1 MDAVWRQGDVL
12 IDTIPELPNDAVR
25 RPGTVLVEGKM
36 TGHAHRISNP
46 ETAELWE
53 ASGNLYLKDIAASA
67 EIAHDEHK
75 SITLSKGIYRVWQ
88 QREYTPQA
96 IRRVMD

>member
-1 MDAVWRQGDVL
+1 MWRQGDVL
-12 IDTIPELPNDAVR
+12 FDTITELPKGAVP
-25 RPGTVLVEGKM
+25 RPGTILVEGEM
-36 TGHAHRISNP
+36 TGHAHRIAKP
-46 ETAELWE
+46 GTAELWQ
-53 ASGNLYLKDIAASA
+53 ANGNLYLKVIAPTV

-75 SITLSKGIYRVWQ
+75 SITLSKGLYRVWQ